1 MISILIPVYN
11 VTVFLLV
18 KELSTQLQRA
28 NIEGE
33 ILVYDDFSNEVFKD
47 KNHAVTS
54 LGKVIYKE
62 MDHNYGR
69 TLIRQM
75 LAKDARFNKLLF
87 IDGDSTIIDKN
98 YLQNYLE
105 VVGEQDHVYVG
116 GRVYQPVEPAACN
129 KRLHWKYGTERE
141 SLKGRTTV
149 LHTNNFCIEKDI
161 FLQLNF
167 PKEITGYGH
176 EDTWMELA
184 LVEKQ
189 KTIEFIDNP
198 VLHEGLED
206 TVVFLEKTKNALK
219 NLLVLA
225 NIFGEKL
232 VRNKVALYN
241 LFYWQHKLG
250 LSKIVSGVLFKKINK
265 IEKKLLSCN
274 PSLLDFDLY
283 RLFYLTA
290 IAKKKQF
297 E

>member
-1 MISILIPVYN
+1 MS
-11 VTVFLLV
+11 
-18 KELSTQLQRA
+18 
-28 NIEGE
+28 
-33 ILVYDDFSNEVFKD
+33 
-47 KNHAVTS
+47 
-54 LGKVIYKE
+54 
-62 MDHNYGR
+62 
-69 TLIRQM
+69 
-75 LAKDARFNKLLF
+75 
-87 IDGDSTIIDKN
+87 
-98 YLQNYLE
+98 
-105 VVGEQDHVYVG
+105 
-116 GRVYQPVEPAACN
+116 
-129 KRLHWKYGTERE
+129 
-141 SLKGRTTV
+141 
-149 LHTNNFCIEKDI
+149 
-161 FLQLNF
+161 
-167 PKEITGYGH
+167 GYGH

-206 TVVFLEKTKNALK
+206 TAVFLEKTKNALR

-250 LSKIVSGVLFKKINK
+250 LSEIVRGMLNKKINK

-290 IAKKKQF
+290 IAKEKQIK
-297 E
+297 

>member
-11 VTVFLLV
+11 VTVFPLV
-18 KELSTQLQRA
+18 QELSNQLKKA
-28 NIEGE
+28 NVEGE
-33 ILVYDDFSNEVFKD
+33 ILVFDDFSNDTFTNKNSDLATLSKVF
-47 KNHAVTS
+47 
-54 LGKVIYKE
+54 YKE
-62 MDHNYGR
+62 MDKNYGR
-69 TLIRQM
+69 TFIRQL
-75 LAKDARFNKLLF
+75 LAKEASFNKLLF
-87 IDGDSTIIDKN
+87 IDGDSTIINKN
-98 YLQNYLE
+98 FLQNYLDE
-105 VVGEQDHVYVG
+105 IGEQDHIYVG

-149 LHTNNFCIEKDI
+149 LHTNNFCIGKEV
-161 FLQLNF
+161 FLQLDF
-167 PKEITGYGH
+167 PREITGYGH

-184 LVEKQ
+184 LEEKQ

-206 TVVFLEKTKNALK
+206 SAAFLEKTKNALK

-250 LSKIVSGVLFKKINK
+250 LSEIVSGVLNKKVNK

-290 IAKKKQF
+290 MAKKKQF

>member
-11 VTVFLLV
+11 VTVFSLV
-18 KELSTQLQRA
+18 QELSNQLKKA
-28 NIEGE
+28 NVEGE
-33 ILVYDDFSNEVFKD
+33 ILVYDDFSDDLFKN

-54 LGKVIYKE
+54 LVKVFYKE
-62 MDHNYGR
+62 MDKNFGR
-69 TLIRQM
+69 TFIRQL
-75 LAKDARFNKLLF
+75 LAKDASFNKLLF

-98 YLQNYLE
+98 YLRNYLDAI
-105 VVGEQDHVYVG
+105 GEKDDVYVG

-141 SLKGRTTV
+141 SLKGRTTA
-149 LHTNNFCIEKDI
+149 LHTNNFCIGKDV
-161 FLQLNF
+161 FLQLDF
-167 PKEITGYGH
+167 PKEISGYGH

-206 TVVFLEKTKNALK
+206 TAVFLEKTKNALK
-219 NLLVLA
+219 NLLMLA

-241 LFYWQHKLG
+241 LFYWQDKLG
-250 LSKIVSGVLFKKINK
+250 LSEIVSSVLNKKINK

-290 IAKKKQF
+290 LAKKKQF

>member
-11 VTVFLLV
+11 VTVFPLV
-18 KELSTQLQRA
+18 QELSNQLKKA
-28 NIEGE
+28 NVEGE
-33 ILVYDDFSNEVFKD
+33 ILVYDDFSDDVFRK
-47 KNHAVTS
+47 KNSTLTHLSQV
-54 LGKVIYKE
+54 LYKE
-62 MDHNYGR
+62 MDKNYGR
-69 TLIRQM
+69 TFIRQL
-75 LAKDARFNKLLF
+75 LAKDASFNRLLF

-98 YLQNYLE
+98 FLRNYFE
-105 VVGEQDHVYVG
+105 AIGEQDNVYVG
-116 GRVYQPVEPAACN
+116 GRLYQPVEPAACN

-141 SLKGRTTV
+141 SLKGRTTA
-149 LHTNNFCIEKDI
+149 LHTNNFCIAKDV

-167 PKEITGYGH
+167 PKEMSGYGH
-176 EDTWMELA
+176 EDTWMELV

-206 TVVFLEKTKNALK
+206 TAVFLEKTKNALR

-232 VRNKVALYN
+232 VRNKIALYN

-250 LSKIVSGVLFKKINK
+250 LSEIVRGMLNKKINK

-290 IAKKKQF
+290 IAKEKQIK
-297 E
+297 

>member
-11 VTVFLLV
+11 VTVFPLV
-18 KELSTQLQRA
+18 QELSNQLKKA
-28 NIEGE
+28 NVEGE
-33 ILVYDDFSNEVFKD
+33 ILVFDDFSNDTFTNKNSDLATLSKVF
-47 KNHAVTS
+47 
-54 LGKVIYKE
+54 YKE
-62 MDHNYGR
+62 MDKNYGR
-69 TLIRQM
+69 TFIRQL
-75 LAKDARFNKLLF
+75 LAKEASFNKLLF
-87 IDGDSTIIDKN
+87 IDGDSTIINKN
-98 YLQNYLE
+98 FLQNYLDE
-105 VVGEQDHVYVG
+105 IGEQDHIYVG

-149 LHTNNFCIEKDI
+149 LHTNNFCIGKDV
-161 FLQLNF
+161 FLQLDF
-167 PKEITGYGH
+167 PREITGYGH

-184 LVEKQ
+184 LEEKQ

-206 TVVFLEKTKNALK
+206 SAAFLEKTKNALK

-250 LSKIVSGVLFKKINK
+250 LSEIVSGVLNKKVNK

-290 IAKKKQF
+290 MAKKKQF

>member
-11 VTVFLLV
+11 VAVFSLV
-18 KELSTQLQRA
+18 QELSNQLKKS
-28 NIEGE
+28 NVEGE
-33 ILVYDDFSNEVFKD
+33 ILVYDDFSTEVFRK
-47 KNHAVTS
+47 KNSILTHLSQV
-54 LGKVIYKE
+54 LYKE
-62 MDHNYGR
+62 MDKNSGR
-69 TLIRQM
+69 TFIRQL

-98 YLQNYLE
+98 YLRNYLDAI
-105 VVGEQDHVYVG
+105 GEEDHVYVG
-116 GRVYQPVEPAACN
+116 GRLYQPVEPAACN

-149 LHTNNFCIEKDI
+149 LHTNNFCIEKEI
-161 FLQLNF
+161 FLQLDF
-167 PKEITGYGH
+167 PKEISGYGH

-184 LVEKQ
+184 LLEKQ

-206 TVVFLEKTKNALK
+206 TAVFLEKTKNALK

-250 LSKIVSGVLFKKINK
+250 LSEIVAGILNKKINK

-283 RLFYLTA
+283 RLFHLTA

>member
-1 MISILIPVYN
+1 L
-11 VTVFLLV
+11 
-18 KELSTQLQRA
+18 
-28 NIEGE
+28 
-33 ILVYDDFSNEVFKD
+33 
-47 KNHAVTS
+47 
-54 LGKVIYKE
+54 
-62 MDHNYGR
+62 
-69 TLIRQM
+69 
-75 LAKDARFNKLLF
+75 LAKDASFNKLLF

-98 YLQNYLE
+98 FLRNYFE
-105 VVGEQDHVYVG
+105 AIGEQDHIYVG
-116 GRVYQPVEPAACN
+116 GRLYQPVEPAACN

-141 SLKGRTTV
+141 SLKGRTTA
-149 LHTNNFCIEKDI
+149 LHTNNFCIAKDV

-167 PKEITGYGH
+167 PKEMSGYGH
-176 EDTWMELA
+176 EDTWMELV

-206 TVVFLEKTKNALK
+206 TAVFLEKTKNALR

-250 LSKIVSGVLFKKINK
+250 LSEIVRGMLNKKINK

-290 IAKKKQF
+290 IAKEKQIK
-297 E
+297 